1 MAGHAEPLPG
11 LAGRMDLVAAP
22 PARQAYQILHFA
34 FVVAPIIAGI
44 DKFFHLLV
52 NWDQYVAP
60 WIVRISPI
68 PVHSLMLI
76 VGVVEIVAGLIVAFK
91 PKIGAWIVFAWLWA
105 IIINLVSYPGFY
117 DIALRD
123 FGLALG
129 ALALARLSRDF
140 EVAPAP
146 KPLAA

>member
-11 LAGRMDLVAAP
+11 LAGQMDLVAAP

-34 FVVAPIIAGI
+34 FVVAPIVAGI

-68 PVHSLMLI
+68 SVHSLMLI

-140 EVAPAP
+140 ESAPAS
-146 KPLAA
+146 KPLVG